1 VRLIGGSSV
10 LTGLGVSVLLFTA
23 CGSASQTTTVVRD
36 VDSIQVMTPEE
47 VTAMR
52 STLVPV
58 NEDSSGS
65 AVVGDSAAPADPST
79 DAGSAETIPLNK
91 DNRPPELKLFDA
103 FSQFSGCIKDS
114 GETIRGDLQDP
125 NNPAYKDPAYL
136 EIIQKCAAR
145 SDIVNILNEVS
156 TTRANLKPDEIK
168 TRNEA
173 FVVLSDCLKK
183 KGWKIETAIDSS
195 GLINP
200 TTFQSA
206 DGALNQRDLDQCLTE
221 TGINDA
227 IENGA

>member
-1 VRLIGGSSV
+1 MKSNGGYAVRIGFGLLALLSS
-10 LTGLGVSVLLFTA
+10 A
-23 CGSASQTTTVVRD
+23 CGSVSQTSTIVRD

-58 NEDSSGS
+58 NEDSSGDVS
-65 AVVGDSAAPADPST
+65 GDSVAPGDPST
-79 DAGSAETIPLNK
+79 DPESADTIPLNE
-91 DNRPPELKLFDA
+91 DNRPAELKLFDA
-103 FSQFSGCIKDS
+103 FSKFSSCLKDS

-125 NNPAYKDPAYL
+125 NNPAYQDPAYL

-145 SDIVNILNEVS
+145 SDIVNVLNEVS
-156 TTRANLKPDEIK
+156 TTRANLTPDEIK
-168 TRNEA
+168 TRNEG
-173 FVVLSDCLKK
+173 FVLLSDCLKK
-183 KGWKIETAIDSS
+183 KGWKIDTSIDSS

-206 DGALNQRDLDQCLTE
+206 DGDLNQRDLDQCLTE

>member
-1 VRLIGGSSV
+1 MKLNGGSSV
-10 LTGLGVSVLLFTA
+10 LIGIGLVALLSSA
-23 CGSASQTTTVVRD
+23 CGSDGQTSTIVRD

-58 NEDSSGS
+58 NENSSGDV
-65 AVVGDSAAPADPST
+65 AGDSVAPGDPST
-79 DAGSAETIPLNK
+79 DPGSADTIPLNE
-91 DNRPPELKLFDA
+91 DNRPAELKLFDA
-103 FSQFSGCIKDS
+103 FSKFSGCLKDS

-125 NNPAYKDPAYL
+125 NNPAYQDPAYL

-145 SDIVNILNEVS
+145 SDIVNVLNEVS
-156 TTRANLKPDEIK
+156 TTRANLTPDEIK
-168 TRNEA
+168 TRNEG
-173 FVVLSDCLKK
+173 FVLLSDCLKK
-183 KGWKIETAIDSS
+183 KGWKIDTSIDSS

-206 DGALNQRDLDQCLTE
+206 DGDLNQRDLDQCLTE

>member
-1 VRLIGGSSV
+1 
-10 LTGLGVSVLLFTA
+10 
-23 CGSASQTTTVVRD
+23 
-36 VDSIQVMTPEE
+36 MTPEE

-58 NEDSSGS
+58 GDGSDNSGTTDEPTAGEDASNTTS
-65 AVVGDSAAPADPST
+65 D
-79 DAGSAETIPLNK
+79 TIPLNK
-91 DNRPPELKLFDA
+91 DDRPPELKLFDA
-103 FSQFSGCIKDS
+103 FSKFSGCIKDS

-125 NNPAYKDPAYL
+125 NNPAYQDPAYL
-136 EIIQKCAAR
+136 EVVQKCAAR

-156 TTRANLKPDEIK
+156 TTRANLTPDEIK

-183 KGWKIETAIDSS
+183 KGWKIDTSIDSS

-206 DGALNQRDLDQCLTE
+206 DGDLNQRDLDSCLTE

>member
-1 VRLIGGSSV
+1 LSLLLLSSCGSS
-10 LTGLGVSVLLFTA
+10 
-23 CGSASQTTTVVRD
+23 SQTTTIVRD
-36 VDSIQVMTPEE
+36 VDAIQVMTPEE

-58 NEDSSGS
+58 GDGSDNSGTTDESTAGEDASNTTS
-65 AVVGDSAAPADPST
+65 D
-79 DAGSAETIPLNK
+79 TIPLNK
-91 DNRPPELKLFDA
+91 DDRPPELKLFDA
-103 FSQFSGCIKDS
+103 FSKFSGCIKDS

-125 NNPAYKDPAYL
+125 SNPAYQDPAYL
-136 EIIQKCAAR
+136 EVVQKCAAR

-156 TTRANLKPDEIK
+156 TTRANLTPDEIK

-183 KGWKIETAIDSS
+183 KGWKIDTSIDSS

-206 DGALNQRDLDQCLTE
+206 DGDLNQRDLDSCLTE

-227 IENGA
+227 IESGA

>member
-1 VRLIGGSSV
+1 VRLNGGSSV
-10 LTGLGVSVLLFTA
+10 LTGLGISVLLLTA

-65 AVVGDSAAPADPST
+65 AVVGDSAAPADQST
-79 DAGSAETIPLNK
+79 DTGSAETIPLNK

-114 GETIRGDLQDP
+114 GESIRGDLQDP

-168 TRNEA
+168 RA
-173 FVVLSDCLKK
+173 MRALSFSP
-183 KGWKIETAIDSS
+183 TA
-195 GLINP
+195 
-200 TTFQSA
+200 
-206 DGALNQRDLDQCLTE
+206 
-221 TGINDA
+221 
-227 IENGA
+227 

>member
-1 VRLIGGSSV
+1 MKSNGGYTVRIGFGLLALLSS
-10 LTGLGVSVLLFTA
+10 A
-23 CGSASQTTTVVRD
+23 CGSVSQTSTIVRD

-58 NEDSSGS
+58 NEDSSGDVS
-65 AVVGDSAAPADPST
+65 GDSVAPGDPST
-79 DAGSAETIPLNK
+79 DPESADTIPLNE
-91 DNRPPELKLFDA
+91 DNRPAELKLFDA
-103 FSQFSGCIKDS
+103 FSKFSGCLKDS

-125 NNPAYKDPAYL
+125 NNPAYQDPAYL

-145 SDIVNILNEVS
+145 SDIVNVLNEVS
-156 TTRANLKPDEIK
+156 TTRANLNPDEIK
-168 TRNEA
+168 TRNEG
-173 FVVLSDCLKK
+173 FVLLSDCLKK
-183 KGWKIETAIDSS
+183 KGWKIDTSIDSS

-206 DGALNQRDLDQCLTE
+206 DGDLNQRDLDQCLTE

>member
-1 VRLIGGSSV
+1 MKLSRGISV
-10 LTGLGVSVLLFTA
+10 LTILGLSVLLLTA
-23 CGSASQTTTVVRD
+23 CGSDNQSATIVRD
-36 VDSIQVMTPEE
+36 VDAIQVMTPEE

-58 NEDSSGS
+58 NENSSGTVS
-65 AVVGDSAAPADPST
+65 GDSVAPGDPST
-79 DAGSAETIPLNK
+79 DPESADTIPLNE
-91 DNRPPELKLFDA
+91 DNRPAELKLFDA
-103 FSQFSGCIKDS
+103 FSQFSGCLKDS

-125 NNPAYKDPAYL
+125 NNPAYQDPAYL

-145 SDIVNILNEVS
+145 SDIVNVLNEVS
-156 TTRANLKPDEIK
+156 TTRANLTPDEIK
-168 TRNEA
+168 TRNEG
-173 FVVLSDCLKK
+173 FVLLSDCLKK
-183 KGWKIETAIDSS
+183 KGWKIDTSIDSS

-206 DGALNQRDLDQCLTE
+206 DGDLNQRDLDQCLTE

>member
-1 VRLIGGSSV
+1 MKLNGGSSV
-10 LTGLGVSVLLFTA
+10 LIGIGLVALLSSA
-23 CGSASQTTTVVRD
+23 CGSDSQTSTIVRD

-58 NEDSSGS
+58 NENSSGDV
-65 AVVGDSAAPADPST
+65 AGDSVAPGDPST
-79 DAGSAETIPLNK
+79 DPGSADTIPLNE
-91 DNRPPELKLFDA
+91 DNRPAELKLFDA
-103 FSQFSGCIKDS
+103 FSKFSGCLKDS

-125 NNPAYKDPAYL
+125 NNPAYQDPAYL

-145 SDIVNILNEVS
+145 SDIVNVLNEVS
-156 TTRANLKPDEIK
+156 TTRANLTPDEIK
-168 TRNEA
+168 TRNEG
-173 FVVLSDCLKK
+173 FVLLSDCLKK
-183 KGWKIETAIDSS
+183 KGWKIDTSIDSS

-206 DGALNQRDLDQCLTE
+206 DGDLNQRDLDQCLTE

>member
-1 VRLIGGSSV
+1 MSVSGFAVAMVFVSCSSSSS
-10 LTGLGVSVLLFTA
+10 TSVI
-23 CGSASQTTTVVRD
+23 VRD
-36 VDSIQVMTPEE
+36 VDAIVVMTPEE
-47 VTAMR
+47 VAAVK
-52 STLVPV
+52 STMVDI
-58 NEDSSGS
+58 DSSSNGS
-65 AVVGDSAAPADPST
+65 SEPVVDSPTSDQT
-79 DAGSAETIPLNK
+79 DTIPLNE

-136 EIIQKCAAR
+136 EIVQKCAAR
-145 SDIVNILNEVS
+145 SDIINVLQEVAS
-156 TTRANLKPDEIK
+156 TRSNLTPAEIE

-173 FVVLSDCLKK
+173 FVALSDCLKK
-183 KGWKIETAIDSS
+183 KGWKIETAIDSA

-206 DGALNQRDLDQCLTE
+206 DGALNQRDLDQCLTD

>member
-1 VRLIGGSSV
+1 LNGGSSV
-10 LTGLGVSVLLFTA
+10 LIGFGVSLLLLTS
-23 CGSASQTTTVVRD
+23 CGSASETTTVVRD

-58 NEDSSGS
+58 NEDSGTNS
-65 AVVGDSAAPADPST
+65 ATGDSVAPGAPST
-79 DAGSAETIPLNK
+79 DPASADTIPLNK

-114 GETIRGDLQDP
+114 GETIRGNLQDP

-156 TTRANLKPDEIK
+156 TTRANLTPDEIK

-183 KGWKIETAIDSS
+183 KGWKIETSIDSS

>member
-1 VRLIGGSSV
+1 LSLLLLSSCGSS
-10 LTGLGVSVLLFTA
+10 SK
-23 CGSASQTTTVVRD
+23 TTTIIRD
-36 VDSIQVMTPEE
+36 VDAIQVMTPEE

-58 NEDSSGS
+58 GDGSDNSGTTDESTAGEDASNTTS
-65 AVVGDSAAPADPST
+65 D
-79 DAGSAETIPLNK
+79 TIPLNK
-91 DNRPPELKLFDA
+91 DDRPPELKLFDA
-103 FSQFSGCIKDS
+103 FSKFSGCIKDS

-125 NNPAYKDPAYL
+125 NNPAYQDPAYL
-136 EIIQKCAAR
+136 EVVQKCAAR

-156 TTRANLKPDEIK
+156 TTRANLTPDEIK

-183 KGWKIETAIDSS
+183 KGWKIDTSIDSS

-206 DGALNQRDLDQCLTE
+206 DGDLNQRDLDSCLTE

>member
-1 VRLIGGSSV
+1 LNGGSSV
-10 LTGLGVSVLLFTA
+10 LFGFGASLLLLSS
-23 CGSASQTTTVVRD
+23 CGSSSQTTTVIRD

-58 NEDSSGS
+58 GADSNNSGTT
-65 AVVGDSAAPADPST
+65 GDSIAPGDDASAT
-79 DAGSAETIPLNK
+79 DTIPLNK
-91 DNRPPELKLFDA
+91 DDRPPELKLFDA
-103 FSQFSGCIKDS
+103 FSKFSGCIKDS

-125 NNPAYKDPAYL
+125 NNPAYQDPAYL
-136 EIIQKCAAR
+136 EVIQKCAAR

-156 TTRANLKPDEIK
+156 TTRANLTPDDIK

-173 FVVLSDCLKK
+173 FVLLSDCLKK
-183 KGWKIETAIDSS
+183 KGWKIDTAIDSS

-206 DGALNQRDLDQCLTE
+206 DGDLNQRDLDSCLTE

>member
-1 VRLIGGSSV
+1 LSLLLLSSCGSS
-10 LTGLGVSVLLFTA
+10 
-23 CGSASQTTTVVRD
+23 SQTTTIIRD
-36 VDSIQVMTPEE
+36 VDAIQVMTPEE

-58 NEDSSGS
+58 GDGSDNSGTTDESTAGEDASNTTS
-65 AVVGDSAAPADPST
+65 D
-79 DAGSAETIPLNK
+79 TIPLNK
-91 DNRPPELKLFDA
+91 DDRPPELKLFDA
-103 FSQFSGCIKDS
+103 FSKFSGCIKDS

-125 NNPAYKDPAYL
+125 SNPAYQDPAYL
-136 EIIQKCAAR
+136 EVVQKCAAR

-156 TTRANLKPDEIK
+156 TTRANLTPDEIK

-183 KGWKIETAIDSS
+183 KGWKIDTSIDSS

-206 DGALNQRDLDQCLTE
+206 DGDLNQRDLDSCLTE

>member
-1 VRLIGGSSV
+1 MRVNGGSSV
-10 LTGLGVSVLLFTA
+10 LTGLGVCVFLTS
-23 CGSASQTTTVVRD
+23 CGSASETNTVVRD
-36 VDSIQVMTPEE
+36 VDAIQVMTPEE

-52 STLVPV
+52 STLVPA
-58 NEDSSGS
+58 NEDSST
-65 AVVGDSAAPADPST
+65 ADSVAPSDAST
-79 DAGSAETIPLNK
+79 GQGATDTIPLNK

-103 FSQFSGCIKDS
+103 FSKFSGCIKDS

-125 NNPAYKDPAYL
+125 NNPAYQDPAYL
-136 EIIQKCAAR
+136 EVVQKCAAR
-145 SDIVNILNEVS
+145 SDIINVLEEVS
-156 TTRANLKPDEIK
+156 TTRGSLTPDEIK
-168 TRNEA
+168 TRNEG
-173 FVVLSDCLKK
+173 FVLLSDCLKK
-183 KGWKIETAIDSS
+183 KGWKIETSIDSA